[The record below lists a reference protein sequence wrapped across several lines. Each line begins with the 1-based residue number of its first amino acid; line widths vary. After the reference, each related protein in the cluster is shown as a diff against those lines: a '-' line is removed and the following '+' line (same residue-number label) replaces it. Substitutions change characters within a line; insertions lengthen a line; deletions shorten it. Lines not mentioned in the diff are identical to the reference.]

1 MNLNL
6 REIELSDIEILFEW
20 ANDNVTRQMS
30 NDEHLISPEE
40 HDSYIKNIL
49 SKNNITQY
57 IFEIEGE
64 PVGTIKEEVV
74 SSEKIIKLSYT
85 ISPKYRG
92 KGYSKQLNIY
102 FINKKGVFEC
112 LIKKINT
119 LLLNLLNLLDLNFL
133 MKLVMSLY

>member
-1 MNLNL
+1 
-6 REIELSDIEILFEW
+6 
-20 ANDNVTRQMS
+20 MS

-92 KGYSKQLNIY
+92 KGYSKQLLNIY
-102 FINKKGVFEC
+102 FINKKV
-112 LIKKINT
+112 
-119 LLLNLLNLLDLNFL
+119 LNA
-133 MKLVMSLY
+133 